1 MKDKHLLI
9 LYYSQTGHTQKMAEH
24 IALGVDSSDAP
35 ITSKLRTVKPIDGSL
50 KHGQTVVTL
59 DDLKSC
65 QGLILGSPCY
75 FGNMAAPLKH
85 FLDSTTSLWLNN
97 DLVDKPAAVFTSTGS
112 LHGGHESTL
121 LSMTIPLIHHGMV
134 IVGIPY
140 TQLELTETKTGGTP
154 YGPSHLAGSNNQA
167 PIDKTEKQLCIQL
180 GKRMANLSHRLTT

>member
-9 LYYSQTGHTQKMAEH
+9 LYYSHTGHTQKMAEH

-35 ITSKLRTVKPIDGSL
+35 VTSKLRTVKPIDGSL
-50 KHGQTVVTL
+50 KPGQTAVTL

-180 GKRMANLSHRLTT
+180 GKRMANLSHRLAT